1 VEGGSGGSKGL
12 NGGLPALFLGDGEG
26 FIQSGKQ
33 HQAPAK
39 SKQRRVIA
47 LEPRIS
53 VCTELRAIRDGAS
66 MSQQLT
72 FLTGPKPCLGISSQ
86 LLGGAHAGQCRANQI
101 HQRSDLLCLF
111 LPFEAL
117 GCPVSNFFLIYCH
130 LTFMP
135 TIATSAVPMPN
146 LCTSRAAALR

>member
-47 LEPRIS
+47 LHS
-53 VCTELRAIRDGAS
+53 L
-66 MSQQLT
+66 
-72 FLTGPKPCLGISSQ
+72 
-86 LLGGAHAGQCRANQI
+86 
-101 HQRSDLLCLF
+101 RSDR
-111 LPFEAL
+111 PQIAMAR
-117 GCPVSNFFLIYCH
+117 PVPHPNRVNAQ
-130 LTFMP
+130 
-135 TIATSAVPMPN
+135 TIALTCGTKR
-146 LCTSRAAALR
+146 CTSQPF